1 MIVYSSTTTI
11 PLICVGKDMAD
22 VRVHTVRKSE
32 PFEKCLQIKNN
43 LSDTRTWPNWHR
55 GATQMV
61 ASEAGEIKKGHR
73 IALHQLIKGALIEE
87 RWFIE
92 NVREGENYYEIVL
105 LFEGQSRMERN
116 TARSM
121 KEYRIC
127 ITILMEDGGVEIY
140 STWKSKGFGR
150 IFSKRLFI
158 FASTNAQQLLDDLCS
173 I

>member
-1 MIVYSSTTTI
+1 
-11 PLICVGKDMAD
+11 VGKDMAD
-22 VRVHTVRKSE
+22 ARSHTVRKSQSSK
-32 PFEKCLQIKNN
+32 KCLEIKNN

-61 ASEAGEIKKGHR
+61 ASEAGELKKGHR
-73 IALHQLIKGALIEE
+73 IALHQLIKGALIEN
-87 RWFIE
+87 RWFVE
-92 NVREGENYYEIVL
+92 NIREGKDYYEIVL

-127 ITILMEDGGVEIY
+127 ITILMNNGGVEIH
-140 STWKSKGFGR
+140 STWKSKGIGR
-150 IFSKRLFI
+150 FFSKRLSV
-158 FASTNAQQLLDDLCS
+158 FASTNAQHLLDDLCS